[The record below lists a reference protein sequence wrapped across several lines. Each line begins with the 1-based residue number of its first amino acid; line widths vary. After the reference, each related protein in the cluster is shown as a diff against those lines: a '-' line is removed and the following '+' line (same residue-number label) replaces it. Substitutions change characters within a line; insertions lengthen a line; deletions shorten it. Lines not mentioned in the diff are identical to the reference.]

1 MMLRNITDLFSHVYA
16 LSSVGIAEMTQE
28 YYHKQRLRKQRVQP
42 IIMTP
47 TMFPSSYLNKA
58 VISLDYIQI
67 GNVVDEENDKLLII
81 DSNYRNKFSIPKSKV
96 ISVDKTDANSLI
108 VDLEYQEAGRYR
120 IVE

>member
-1 MMLRNITDLFSHVYA
+1 
-16 LSSVGIAEMTQE
+16 MTQE
-28 YYHKQRLRKQRVQP
+28 YYHKQQLQEP
-42 IIMTP
+42 IIT
-47 TMFPSSYLNKA
+47 TSTIFPLSYLNKA
-58 VISLDYIQI
+58 VRSLDYIQI

-81 DSNYRNKFSIPKSKV
+81 DSNYRNKFSIPSCKV

>member
-1 MMLRNITDLFSHVYA
+1 MITTSTMG
-16 LSSVGIAEMTQE
+16 SS
-28 YYHKQRLRKQRVQP
+28 L
-42 IIMTP
+42 
-47 TMFPSSYLNKA
+47 YLNKA

-81 DSNYRNKFSIPKSKV
+81 DSNYRNKFSIPSCKV
-96 ISVDKTDANSLI
+96 ISVDKTDANSLF

>member
-1 MMLRNITDLFSHVYA
+1 
-16 LSSVGIAEMTQE
+16 MTQE
-28 YYHKQRLRKQRVQP
+28 YYHKQQLQEP
-42 IIMTP
+42 MIITSMT
-47 TMFPSSYLNKA
+47 TMPSSYLNKA

-81 DSNYRNKFSIPKSKV
+81 DRNYRNKFSIPNCKV

>member
-1 MMLRNITDLFSHVYA
+1 MG
-16 LSSVGIAEMTQE
+16 SS
-28 YYHKQRLRKQRVQP
+28 L
-42 IIMTP
+42 
-47 TMFPSSYLNKA
+47 YLNKA

-67 GNVVDEENDKLLII
+67 GDVVDEENNKLLMI
-81 DSNYRNKFSIPKSKV
+81 DSNYGNKFSIPSCKV

>member
-1 MMLRNITDLFSHVYA
+1 
-16 LSSVGIAEMTQE
+16 
-28 YYHKQRLRKQRVQP
+28 
-42 IIMTP
+42 MTP

-67 GNVVDEENDKLLII
+67 GNVVDKENDKLLII
-81 DSNYRNKFSIPKSKV
+81 DSNYRNKFSIPRCKV

-108 VDLEYQEAGRYR
+108 VDLEYHEAGRYR